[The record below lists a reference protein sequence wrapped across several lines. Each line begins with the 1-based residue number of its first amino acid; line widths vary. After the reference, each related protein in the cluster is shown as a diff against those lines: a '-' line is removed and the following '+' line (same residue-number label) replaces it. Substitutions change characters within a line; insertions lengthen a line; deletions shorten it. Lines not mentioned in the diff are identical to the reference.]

1 MRKENF
7 RRRGM
12 FASRKSGKRVFVDFC
27 VAKHLD
33 VSSTGDKIFLKEIA
47 DLILCN
53 KLDSIILE

>member
-1 MRKENF
+1 
-7 RRRGM
+7 M
-12 FASRKSGKRVFVDFC
+12 FASRKNGKRVFVDFC